1 MINIYIH
8 LITNGKKKNH
18 EFERDWGREYRKIW
32 KKERKKRNIVNKTQ
46 YQKFKTLVISC
57 SGRFALVF

>member
-1 MINIYIH
+1 MV
-8 LITNGKKKNH
+8 KKKH